1 MKNKKI
7 ITTILLVAG
16 LILLSGCVDNK
27 TDPPTATTPATQIT
41 SQSTNNANMNTVS
54 TRSASPLISANEDWC
69 TAGNKKTI
77 AGKEFTIV
85 GTVTDN
91 GTELCKAELEI
102 PDEKTTYYF
111 SEDGNITRM
120 NSSSLLINGN
130 ASATV
135 SASPNA
141 DTNTT
146 DTNTNS
152 NTNSG
157 ANWSIRK

>member
-27 TDPPTATTPATQIT
+27 TDPPTITTPNPVI
-41 SQSTNNANMNTVS
+41 TVS
-54 TRSASPLISANEDWC
+54 TRSANPLISANEDWC
-69 TAGNKKTI
+69 TVGNKKTV
-77 AGKEFTIV
+77 AGKEFAIV

-102 PDEKTTYYF
+102 TNEKTTYYF

-135 SASPNA
+135 SASPNT

-152 NTNSG
+152 DTNSG

>member
-1 MKNKKI
+1 M
-7 ITTILLVAG
+7 
-16 LILLSGCVDNK
+16 ILLSGCVDNK
-27 TDPPTATTPATQIT
+27 TDPPTATTQATQIT
-41 SQSTNNANMNTVS
+41 GQSTNNTNMNTVS

-69 TAGNKKTI
+69 TVGNKKTI

-91 GTELCKAELEI
+91 GTALCKSELEL

-111 SEDGNITRM
+111 SEDGNTTRM
-120 NSSSLLINGN
+120 NSSSLLINEN
-130 ASATV
+130 ASATA
-135 SASPNA
+135 SASPNT

>member
-27 TDPPTATTPATQIT
+27 TDPPTTTTPNPVI
-41 SQSTNNANMNTVS
+41 TVS
-54 TRSASPLISANEDWC
+54 TRSANPLISANEDWC
-69 TAGNKKTI
+69 TVGNKKTV
-77 AGKEFTIV
+77 AGKEFAIV

-102 PDEKTTYYF
+102 TNEKTTYYF

-120 NSSSLLINGN
+120 NSSSSSSNGN
-130 ASATV
+130 TSASA
-135 SASPNA
+135 SASSNTSA
-141 DTNTT
+141 NTT
-146 DTNTNS
+146 S
-152 NTNSG
+152 NTNSA

>member
-27 TDPPTATTPATQIT
+27 TDPPTTTTPNPVI
-41 SQSTNNANMNTVS
+41 TVS
-54 TRSASPLISANEDWC
+54 TRSANPLISANEDWC
-69 TAGNKKTI
+69 TVGNKKTV
-77 AGKEFTIV
+77 AGKEFAIV

-102 PDEKTTYYF
+102 TNEKTTYYF

-120 NSSSLLINGN
+120 NSSSLSSNGN
-130 ASATV
+130 ASA
-135 SASPNA
+135 SASASSSSNIDA
-141 DTNTT
+141 NTS
-146 DTNTNS
+146 S
-152 NTNSG
+152 NTDPA

>member
-27 TDPPTATTPATQIT
+27 TDPPTTTTPNPVI
-41 SQSTNNANMNTVS
+41 TVS
-54 TRSASPLISANEDWC
+54 TRSANPLISANEDWC
-69 TAGNKKTI
+69 TVGNKKTV
-77 AGKEFTIV
+77 AGKEFAIV

-102 PDEKTTYYF
+102 TNEKTTYYF

-120 NSSSLLINGN
+120 NSSSSSSNVN
-130 ASATV
+130 ASA
-135 SASPNA
+135 SASA
-141 DTNTT
+141 SSTT
-146 DTNTNS
+146 DVNTNS
-152 NTNSG
+152 NTNSA
-157 ANWSIRK
+157 ANWSISK